1 MTALEKIN
9 KYLVLN
15 LPGTLYSLP
24 VLVLHVDSKA
34 DYDYLGIDFIKIR
47 DNLYTQTVV
56 VKDKSVQVYLIYTET
71 KDNLKELENV
81 KATLNYYKSVIKN
94 LKTLIDVNEE
104 S

>member
-1 MTALEKIN
+1 MMELEKIN

-15 LPGTLYSLP
+15 LPGTSYSLP
-24 VLVLHVDSKA
+24 ILVLHVDSKA
-34 DYDYLGIDFIKIR
+34 DYDYLGIDFIKIK
-47 DNLYTQTVV
+47 DNLYTQTVF
-56 VKDKSVQVYLIYTET
+56 VKNRSMQIYLIYTET

-104 S
+104 N